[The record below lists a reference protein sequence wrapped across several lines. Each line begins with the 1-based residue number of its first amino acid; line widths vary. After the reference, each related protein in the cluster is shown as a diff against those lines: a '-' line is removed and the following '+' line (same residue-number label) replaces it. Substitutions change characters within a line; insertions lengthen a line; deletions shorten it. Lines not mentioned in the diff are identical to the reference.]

1 MAWQGIPFPLNGS
14 LGLLI
19 EKIPHLD
26 VTTNS
31 GFGWD
36 TIAASVAGAIIASA
50 IPAGIAW
57 WSIKNNNRTLIE
69 DRVKQFE
76 EFERTRITNV
86 KIADESRKAQVIAA
100 NRLVWIKDLRE
111 ASAEFVASAFNNL
124 SLCQKMIILL
134 DDFDKNLSEEKNGQE
149 YTPSVMQAK
158 HEAHASF
165 VQLVLHTTRIKMM
178 LNPEREEHVKVISV
192 MDNLKAHSERM
203 ILNRSDIDGKE
214 TNSLLNEFVFDMQR
228 LLKEEWEKAKRN
240 A

>member
-14 LGLLI
+14 IELLI

-57 WSIKNNNRTLIE
+57 WSIRNNNRTMRE
-69 DRVKQFE
+69 DREKQFQDFE
-76 EFERTRITNV
+76 ESRNTQI
-86 KIADESRKAQVIAA
+86 KIAEEGRKAQIIAA

-111 ASAEFVASAFNNL
+111 ASAEFVSSVFNNL
-124 SLCQKMIILL
+124 SQCQKLNVLL
-134 DDFDKNLSEEKNGQE
+134 DEFDKKNTNSQGDE
-149 YTPSVMQAK
+149 NYPEPVMQAK
-158 HEAHASF
+158 NDAYASF

-178 LNPEREEHVKVISV
+178 LNPERTEHIKIMKL
-192 MDNLKAHSERM
+192 MDDLKKHSEDM
-203 ILNRSDIDGKE
+203 INTRSDIDGVK
-214 TNSLLNEFVFDMQR
+214 TNSLLNEFIIGMQR
-228 LLKEEWEKAKRN
+228 LLKEDWEKAKSN
-240 A
+240 S